1 MGLEKKYTDKD
12 IKKMLERIWDAT
24 YEKEVG
30 LRWKLLQIAEEYGVK
45 LDRRLKKYGAKNSK

>member
-1 MGLEKKYTDKD
+1 MDKEYTKQD

-30 LRWKLLQIAEEYGVK
+30 LRVILLQEAEREGITLNRK
-45 LDRRLKKYGAKNSK
+45 LKKRTK